1 MDKRGIRD
9 GVHLGGAL
17 MLPYFKFPKP
27 GEDEIKEVAYA
38 ESFLE
43 QSRGALDY
51 YHRLFEKEQRKTFD
65 QLYLVGWDPLIELPV
80 FEKVEIYN
88 VILLYFQNYLLLL
101 QLHVSL
107 CQIQ

>member
-1 MDKRGIRD
+1 MKLKKCI
-9 GVHLGGAL
+9 
-17 MLPYFKFPKP
+17 
-27 GEDEIKEVAYA
+27 A

-80 FEKVEIYN
+80 FEKEGN
-88 VILLYFQNYLLLL
+88 LQRNPALLPGYLLRFTFLY
-101 QLHVSL
+101 VKFSR
-107 CQIQ
+107 